1 MTHLSVGKIY
11 LKKKKNPEFV
21 LPLGLDFYTI
31 LVYEG
36 FYLPYLLPLFVS
48 KILNQS
54 LFFSVYYDLEE
65 VFFYSVETSHW
76 LYDYF

>member
-11 LKKKKNPEFV
+11 LKKKNLEFV

-65 VFFYSVETSHW
+65 VFFYSAETSHW